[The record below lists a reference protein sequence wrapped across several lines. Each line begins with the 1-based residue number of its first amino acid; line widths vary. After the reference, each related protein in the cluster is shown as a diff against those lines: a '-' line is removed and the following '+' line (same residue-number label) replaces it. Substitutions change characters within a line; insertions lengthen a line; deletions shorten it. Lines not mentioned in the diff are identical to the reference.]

1 MSPAQQVRV
10 YGEEVEGTDA
20 DRKHLILAALGC
32 LALGAAAALGWMAWR
47 GAAPETG
54 SPLSHVVAETRGLS
68 EDLAVFRETVR
79 SVETRVQREVVRVRE
94 TVRSE
99 VAVLSADALADA
111 LNDELAMF
119 RGLFIRPT
127 GGDTDNF

>member
-1 MSPAQQVRV
+1 
-10 YGEEVEGTDA
+10 
-20 DRKHLILAALGC
+20 
-32 LALGAAAALGWMAWR
+32 MAWR